1 MLRDSTVRNLFSLEG
16 LLSRSGAALL
26 SLFYPAHCAACGCRL
41 TEKSARETAGDGG
54 DEENHLAESWEGVIC
69 EPCRRAILAP
79 PEHCC
84 PICSHPMAGV
94 FLCPNC
100 DGRRWHLSVI
110 VAGCR
115 YKGLVR
121 ELIQRFKYGRDQSL
135 VRLLGDLLLPALE
148 DPRLKGKKFDAIV
161 PVPLHS
167 LRERERE
174 FNQSDLLA
182 ARLGARLKIPVI
194 RALKR
199 TCATAPQAGFD
210 RAQRME
216 NLEGAFALKR
226 SLPSDA
232 TILLVD
238 DVTTTGTTLDACAAI
253 LMEEGAA
260 EVCAVTV
267 ARG

>member
-1 MLRDSTVRNLFSLEG
+1 MALDSLPCRA
-16 LLSRSGAALL
+16 LLSRVGAALL

-41 TEKSARETAGDGG
+41 PGEGSK
-54 DEENHLAESWEGVIC
+54 EGVIC
-69 EPCRRAILAP
+69 DECRKSILP
-79 PEHCC
+79 PPAHCC
-84 PICSHPMAGV
+84 PTCSHPMAGI

-110 VAGCR
+110 VAACR
-115 YKGLVR
+115 YEGIVR

-135 VRLLGDLLLPALE
+135 ICLLGDLLVTALE
-148 DPRLKGKKFDAIV
+148 DPRIKGKEFDVIV

-174 FNQSDLLA
+174 FNQSELLA
-182 ARLGARLKIPVI
+182 SRLAKKLGIPVI

-199 TCATAPQAGFD
+199 TRATAPQAGFD
-210 RAQRME
+210 RTRRME

-226 SLPSDA
+226 AIPSDA

-253 LMEEGAA
+253 LREEGAS
-260 EVCAVTV
+260 EVCAVTI

>member
-1 MLRDSTVRNLFSLEG
+1 MAFDPSRPWR
-16 LLSRSGAALL
+16 LLSQGGAALL

-41 TEKSARETAGDGG
+41 PEGELRKDDRGNA
-54 DEENHLAESWEGVIC
+54 EEVIC
-69 EPCRRAILAP
+69 EECRKGILPP

-84 PICSHPMAGV
+84 PICSHPMAGL

-110 VAGCR
+110 VAACR
-115 YKGLVR
+115 YEGLVR
-121 ELIQRFKYGRDQSL
+121 ELIQRFKYGKDQSL
-135 VRLLGDLLLPALE
+135 VRLLGNQLVKALE
-148 DPRLKGKKFDAIV
+148 DPRLQGKKFDAIV

-167 LRERERE
+167 LKERERE
-174 FNQSDLLA
+174 FNQSELLA
-182 ARLGARLKIPVI
+182 NRLGKKLGIPVMH
-194 RALKR
+194 ALKR
-199 TCATAPQAGFD
+199 IRSTAPQAGFD
-210 RAQRME
+210 RARRME
-216 NLEGAFALKR
+216 NLEGAFAIASSAAKAQKG
-226 SLPSDA
+226 SWQQDA

-260 EVCAVTV
+260 EVCAVTI

>member
-1 MLRDSTVRNLFSLEG
+1 
-16 LLSRSGAALL
+16 
-26 SLFYPAHCAACGCRL
+26 
-41 TEKSARETAGDGG
+41 
-54 DEENHLAESWEGVIC
+54 
-69 EPCRRAILAP
+69 
-79 PEHCC
+79 
-84 PICSHPMAGV
+84 MAGI

-110 VAGCR
+110 VAACR
-115 YKGLVR
+115 YEGIVR

-135 VRLLGDLLLPALE
+135 ICLLGDLLVTALE
-148 DPRLKGKKFDAIV
+148 DPRIKGKEFDVIV

-174 FNQSDLLA
+174 FNQSELLA
-182 ARLGARLKIPVI
+182 SRLAKKLGIPVI

-199 TCATAPQAGFD
+199 TRATAPQAGFD
-210 RAQRME
+210 RTRRME

-226 SLPSDA
+226 AIPSDA

-253 LMEEGAA
+253 LREEGAS
-260 EVCAVTV
+260 EVCAVTI